1 MWEIT
6 LRGKPSDIL
15 HFLELKNKIKKILN
29 KNALVVITFDS
40 DLVCSIA
47 VVKDRKFNKIIS
59 LIYET
64 IIKIV
69 KIEYLNDNLK
79 VFSNDKSLNSYL
91 VCSIINSSILDEIK
105 YAMKITTLSKNIVI
119 RSFVQFKLHAIYNLW
134 LNEVEYYNYHFA
146 QSNEKGYLN
155 FLKFIALNIHTKSD
169 ILYLEKINSE
179 MFLLDRNRNKMK
191 KFDINDDIGLI
202 ANLIMYA
209 PKKLIISSFDSLST
223 KVTNLIS
230 YIFEDRVSL
239 IL

>member
-6 LRGKPSDIL
+6 LHGKPSDIL

-47 VVKDRKFNKIIS
+47 VVKDRKLNKIIK

-146 QSNEKGYLN
+146 QNNRQGYLN
-155 FLKFIALNIHTKSD
+155 FLKFLALNIHTKSD

-191 KFDINDDIGLI
+191 KFDINDDIGII

-230 YIFEDRVSL
+230 YIFEDRISL